1 MPTSNEIVPTTQSVD
16 VDFDRIDGLYCAPS
30 RERGYLINAIA
41 NPTLAGNSIM
51 LDTTWK
57 PVWVDADEIKGEGVP
72 YLYEA
77 LYLRRGCFQ
86 KGTRWSH
93 DLRVRGTETRGN
105 VPVRVLGSVVVE
117 VDGCSKDR
125 FLVAFINPKVDLREW
140 NGSCFQYGQNLV
152 MGHFSE
158 MGVPAFKAE
167 PKEPPTAGPCHPVG
181 FKANMLDVLGSE
193 IPSPH
198 SHALGVK
205 DLRVVKDAPS
215 PMDDRPSDRAH
226 RGEPETRS
234 CKRQQPLPRS
244 KTRRK
249 RRRNTAG
256 LGGSFGAHWRE
267 RVARMET
274 QGRRRRPGHA
284 IDTSSSAG
292 RQ

>member
-16 VDFDRIDGLYCAPS
+16 VDFSRTDGLYCAPS
-30 RERGYLINAIA
+30 KERGHLINTIA
-41 NPTLAGNSIM
+41 NPTLTGNATVF
-51 LDTTWK
+51 DTTWK

-77 LYLRRGCFQ
+77 LYLLCGCFQ

-93 DLRVRGTETRGN
+93 DLRVRGTETRGDA
-105 VPVRVLGSVVVE
+105 PVRVLGSVVVE

-125 FLVAFINPKVDLREW
+125 FLVAFISPKVDLPEW
-140 NGSCFQYGQNLV
+140 NGSWLQYGQNLV
-152 MGHFSE
+152 GHLSE
-158 MGVPAFKAE
+158 MGVPAWEAE
-167 PKEPPTAGPCHPVG
+167 PKEPPAAGACHPVG
-181 FKANMLDVLGSE
+181 FKANMLDVPGSE

-198 SHALGVK
+198 SPVFGVK

-244 KTRRK
+244 TTRRT

-267 RVARMET
+267 RAARRET
-274 QGRRRRPGHA
+274 QRRRRRPGHA
-284 IDTSSSAG
+284 IDTSSAG